1 MSAASSKPTDFERM
15 SKEPLRTQLDS
26 QRIEMQ
32 RLQVENARYRKEQPE
47 TVGAINADAAENS
60 KLWAED
66 ERLTN
71 ELRVMLHES

>member
-1 MSAASSKPTDFERM
+1 
-15 SKEPLRTQLDS
+15 
-26 QRIEMQ
+26 MQ

-47 TVGAINADAAENS
+47 TAAAINADAAENS